1 MVASALLGHLEH
13 HTRRDEGKAPV
24 VVGNAVL
31 ELHRHARLCC
41 RSMVSEELMTE
52 GVLRIRPMTKR
63 DMRFCGTGL
72 DSTDGWLA
80 GRTPPPDYGLLDE
93 FFWAR

>member
-13 HTRRDEGKAPV
+13 HNHRDEGKVSV

-80 GRTPPPDYGLLDE
+80 GRTP
-93 FFWAR
+93 ARLWPA